1 MIFARPIAPRS
12 TVHGRLAPSVIAVA
26 LIYAAIAW
34 AGLAFTQNS
43 DHIPLLWLPSAFL
56 IAVLLRSPRDH
67 HIYYVF
73 ACILAHGA
81 ASVLLRE
88 TPTVIC
94 VISLVAAIEARVV
107 ARLLIDREGERP
119 DIAKLSTLCWFSLF
133 CVIVPAIIGVFETVA
148 LSKSDGFDGRIWSA
162 WFTAD
167 ALGMMIGTPLVVIA
181 IDAWSH
187 RHRPTRRELI
197 EWTRLG
203 LGVTVTTSAIFAQTR
218 YPFLFL
224 ASPIVV
230 VAAFRTGVS
239 GTAVAVALISAVA
252 AIATSLGHGPIMLV
266 RGDLGDKLIALQT
279 FLATN
284 FIIGLPVAVA
294 IRDLNTIRRNLT
306 ESRDLNK
313 SILDNV
319 DEVIFKADRQG
330 RWVYLNPAW
339 ERITGYTVAESLGW
353 STVKLLHRD
362 DMIETAS
369 SYPKL
374 MSGEIAET
382 VLRQRFFRKD
392 GECRHI
398 EVTVRRLSDPDGA
411 FSGSIGNI
419 RDVSDRVAQIHAL
432 AESEERF
439 RRMAEASPIGIFR
452 GHPQNGITY
461 VNRAF
466 AEKLGMPP
474 EDAMGD
480 GWRQGLLDDS
490 PFDGDPAFQGF
501 TPDNPIRKRL
511 LNFRG
516 SGDGDIWIES
526 VNNAEFDED
535 GNVVGF
541 IGAMVDITDQRR
553 ATQRLIESER
563 RFQALA
569 NLAPAGIFRT
579 DAAGNCT
586 YVNNAWLRITG
597 LKDGEWQDGGWA
609 NALHPDDVEAVTI
622 GWALAVEHREDYRAE
637 FRWLHPDG
645 SECWVDVL
653 GRPETDEAG
662 NTIGF
667 IGVTMD
673 ISDRRRIEDDLAER
687 DRQLMLLAANAT
699 DAVFRLA
706 LDGRCLYASP
716 SARDLMG
723 IDPVKLVGENMLSG
737 FHPDDEARVR
747 ETFASIAGGEAD
759 GPIVA
764 YRSRS
769 LVTDE
774 YRWLEANCGS
784 VRDTV
789 TGRIQE
795 VIASIRD
802 VSETM
807 AMQDELRDARIRAE
821 QGAAAKSAFLAN
833 MSHEIRTPMNGV
845 IGFTELLLAEDLTA
859 DQHRHVMLIA
869 ESGRAMMR
877 LLNDILDMSKI
888 EAGQMRIANEP
899 VDIRTLIRS
908 AARLMEP
915 VAQAKNVDLTI
926 QVDPAVPSMIE
937 SDQLRLRQIILN
949 LIGNATKFTETGW
962 IEVQA
967 SVEGADD
974 AHQLRIDVR
983 DTGVGI
989 AADKIDAVFQQ
1000 FAQADS
1006 TIARRFG
1013 GTGLGLPISA
1023 ELAQLMGG
1031 TIGVKSE
1038 LGKGTIFT
1046 LHVPMVAVA
1055 PDLETPAV
1063 TKDHAA
1069 PSATATARLR
1079 VLVAEDHDINQV
1091 LITAMATRAGMDP
1104 EIANN
1109 GAEAIDMVTSA
1120 AAEGSPYALVL
1131 MDMQMPEIDGL
1142 EATRRLRAAGFDAAT
1157 LPIVALTANAY
1168 AEDIAACLDAGMQA
1182 HLSKPVRL
1190 RDLQDVVARHAAP
1203 ADAAGDRE
1211 DATIVVAESASAGRN
1226 SLADRFAARK
1236 TELLELI
1243 ARVIREGHLE
1253 DRQFATLTTLLHQFA
1268 GTAGFFGQSE
1278 QGSAA
1283 AALEQDL
1290 KAAGRYAAPAMLT
1303 ERWEA
1308 LDVAA

>member
-1 MIFARPIAPRS
+1 MKSARFSLFCRQALPI
-12 TVHGRLAPSVIAVA
+12 IAVA
-26 LIYAAIAW
+26 IIYAAIAW
-34 AGLAFTQNS
+34 AGLSFTRNV

-56 IAVLLRSPRDH
+56 IAVLLRTPRAH
-67 HIYYVF
+67 HGFYVVG
-73 ACILAHGA
+73 CIIAHGV
-81 ASVLLRE
+81 ASAFLRDA
-88 TPTVIC
+88 PMAIGV
-94 VISLVAAIEARVV
+94 VSLATAIEAVVV
-107 ARLLIDREGERP
+107 ARLLVDGEGDQP
-119 DIAKLSTLCWFSLF
+119 DIARLSTLGWFALF
-133 CVIVPAIIGVFETVA
+133 CLIVPAAIGVIETLA
-148 LSKSDGFDGRIWSA
+148 LSRSGAFDLHIWVS

-167 ALGMMIGTPLVVIA
+167 SLGMMIGTPLVVIA
-181 IDAWSH
+181 IDAWSQ
-187 RHRPTRRELI
+187 RHRPTQRDVI
-197 EWTRLG
+197 EWTRLI
-203 LGVTVTTSAIFAQTR
+203 LGVTLATSAIFAQTR

-224 ASPIVV
+224 VSPIVI
-230 VAAFRTGVS
+230 VAAFRNGVS
-239 GTAVAVALISAVA
+239 GTAAAVALISAVA

-294 IRDLNTIRRNLT
+294 IRDLNTIRRNLI

-319 DEVIFKADRQG
+319 DEIIFKADRDG
-330 RWVYLNPAW
+330 RWEYLNPAW
-339 ERITGYTVAESLGW
+339 ERITGYSVAESLGW
-353 STVKLLHRD
+353 KTTKLLE
-362 DMIETAS
+362 ETALIEAADI
-369 SYPKL
+369 YPRL
-374 MSGEIAET
+374 ATGDLSEA

-392 GECRHI
+392 GQCRHI
-398 EVTVRRLSDPDGA
+398 EVTARRIVGRHGGFA
-411 FSGSIGNI
+411 GMIGNI
-419 RDVSDRVAQIHAL
+419 RDISDRVAQEHAL

-452 GHPQNGITY
+452 GHPQHGITY

-490 PFDGDPAFQGF
+490 PFDGDAPFQGF

-516 SGDGDIWIES
+516 SGDGDLWIES
-526 VNNAEFDED
+526 VNNAEFDDD

-541 IGAMVDITDQRR
+541 IGALVDITDQRR

-579 DAAGNCT
+579 DAEGNCT

-645 SECWVDVL
+645 TACWVDVL

-673 ISDRRRIEDDLAER
+673 ISDRRRAEEELAER

-716 SARDLMG
+716 SARELMG
-723 IDPVKLVGENMLSG
+723 VDPIALVGENMLTG
-737 FHPDDEARVR
+737 FHPDDEAKVR
-747 ETFASIAGGEAD
+747 ETFARIAHGEAE
-759 GPIVA
+759 GLIVA

-769 LVTDE
+769 LKTGE
-774 YRWLEANCGS
+774 YRWLEANCGAVHDS
-784 VRDTV
+784 A
-789 TGRIQE
+789 TGQIQE

-802 VSETM
+802 ISETM
-807 AMQDELRDARIRAE
+807 AMQEELRIARVRAE

-845 IGFTELLLAEDLTA
+845 IGFTELLLAEELTA
-859 DQHRHVMLIA
+859 DQRRHVLLIA

-877 LLNDILDMSKI
+877 LLNDILDMSKV
-888 EAGQMRIANEP
+888 EAGQMRIAKEP
-899 VDIRTLIRS
+899 VEIRALIRS

-915 VAQAKNVDLTI
+915 VARAKNVDLSI
-926 QVDPAVPSMIE
+926 QVDAAVPPMIE

-949 LIGNATKFTETGW
+949 LIGNATKFTEQGW

-967 SVEGADD
+967 SVDGDAD
-974 AHQLRIDVR
+974 APQLRIEVR
-983 DTGVGI
+983 DSGVGI
-989 AADKIDAVFQQ
+989 APDKLETVFQQ
-1000 FAQADS
+1000 FTQADS

-1023 ELAQLMGG
+1023 ELARLMEGRITVDSILGEG
-1031 TIGVKSE
+1031 TV
-1038 LGKGTIFT
+1038 FT
-1046 LHVPMVAVA
+1046 LRIPLVVASNEGDDEA
-1055 PDLETPAV
+1055 SADGDHTAMATP
-1063 TKDHAA
+1063 TTR
-1069 PSATATARLR
+1069 PR
-1079 VLVAEDHDINQV
+1079 VLIAEDHDINQA

-1104 EIANN
+1104 VIANN
-1109 GAEAIDMVTSA
+1109 GAEAVAMATSA
-1120 AAEGSPYALVL
+1120 AARGTPYALIL
-1131 MDMQMPEIDGL
+1131 MDMQMPEVDGL
-1142 EATRRLRAAGFDAAT
+1142 EATRRLRAAGFDADT

-1168 AEDIAACLDAGMQA
+1168 AEDVAACLAAGMQG

-1190 RDLQDVVARHAAP
+1190 RDLQQLVARHAAP
-1203 ADAAGDRE
+1203 VPAKASDAPGAMAE
-1211 DATIVVAESASAGRN
+1211 AALVVAEVAPVGRV
-1226 SLADRFAARK
+1226 SLADRFASRK

-1243 ARVIREGHLE
+1243 ARVIREDRLE
-1253 DRQFATLTTLLHQFA
+1253 DQDFATLTTQLHQFA
-1268 GTAGFFGQSE
+1268 GTAGFFGQGD

-1283 AALEQDL
+1283 ATLERDL
-1290 KAAGRYAAPAMLT
+1290 KAAGRDAAPALLKN
-1303 ERWEA
+1303 RWEA